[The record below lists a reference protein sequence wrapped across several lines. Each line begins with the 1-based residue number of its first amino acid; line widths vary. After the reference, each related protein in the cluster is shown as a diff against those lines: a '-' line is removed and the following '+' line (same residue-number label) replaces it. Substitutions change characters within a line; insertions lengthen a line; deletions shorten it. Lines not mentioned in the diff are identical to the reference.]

1 MHLGADTQKPVRH
14 GRPRLGGRG
23 KTALLIAFAL
33 ATAGCGGDQGA
44 TDEPASSTP
53 APAGTQTVA
62 EAPSTT
68 ASAPL
73 PRTAARVRDGLRGIP
88 QQGLVLGSR
97 SAPVAIIEYGT
108 FECPTCAAVHGT
120 VLPQVIER
128 YVRTGKAS
136 LEFRGLAGDSSSP
149 SRDLAL
155 GAHAAAAQGRG
166 WDFVQL
172 AYLRSL
178 EHGGALPEPSARLA
192 AALGLDARG
201 WNEDL
206 EQPARSAQIRA
217 AASVAAV
224 ARFSTYPVFLVR
236 ARDDPGHPFI
246 VLTDPSS
253 VRAFAG
259 AIAKA
264 RKPGV

>member
-1 MHLGADTQKPVRH
+1 MHQAGDTRTSARHSRPWLGRRAPA
-14 GRPRLGGRG
+14 
-23 KTALLIAFAL
+23 ALLITCAL
-33 ATAGCGGDQGA
+33 AAAGCGGGQEA
-44 TDEPASSTP
+44 KDEPAFSTP
-53 APAGTQTVA
+53 TATQTVA
-62 EAPSTT
+62 EPTRTT
-68 ASAPL
+68 ALTAL
-73 PRTAARVRDGLRGIP
+73 PRTVARVHDELRGIP
-88 QQGLVLGSR
+88 QQGLVLGSP
-97 SAPVAIIEYGT
+97 SAPVSIIEYGA
-108 FECPTCAAVHGT
+108 FECPTCAAVHGN

-136 LEFRGLAGDSSSP
+136 LEFRGHAGDSASP
-149 SRDLAL
+149 ARDLAL

-192 AALGLDARG
+192 AALGLDVQG
-201 WNEDL
+201 WSNGL
-206 EQPARSAQIRA
+206 ETPARSAQIRA
-217 AASVAAV
+217 AANVAAV

-236 ARDDPGHPFI
+236 ARDNPGHPFI

-259 AIAKA
+259 AIEKA
-264 RKPGV
+264 QKRGV